1 MPLLPARLGACAGT
15 VQLVLVFSLR
25 LAAALALGGRSA
37 AADDAAERR
46 LPTARVTAVRPEE
59 LPDDPSSFAT
69 VIETKHYEGESKT
82 VEGLLDDS
90 VGVQVRRFGGP
101 GQAAEVSIR
110 GSTGQQVVV
119 LLDGVR
125 LNTAQS
131 GTVDLST
138 IPVALIDRIEV
149 SRGGGSL
156 VAGSGAIGGV
166 VNVVTKR
173 GDGRPHASAS
183 FSAGSF
189 GTFEGSLSQS
199 GRAGPI
205 DYGASYTGFST
216 DGDWK
221 FQSVEVRA
229 SGQQMGP
236 SEELRRINDGSQ
248 SHSLLLQAAGDP
260 APGLRVRATDQLYYV
275 SRGEPGPDVD
285 SQAPD
290 GGQSHDAHE
299 RRTRNVAAIHAD
311 ADGWEP
317 LPDGV
322 RLESTL
328 SYLFE
333 ESRYRNPEPDIG
345 LPIETRQKNRSAAF
359 AGRGILERRGFG
371 IEHVASLGLDLRYDT
386 LSDADAGF
394 HRRTSEGLGLQDELG
409 FWHGRLQLVPAV
421 RFDHTDDFGSE
432 WIPRVGVI
440 VTPEPWLRFKANGE
454 RSYRVPDF
462 DELYFPD
469 KGYIRGNPN
478 LRPERAWNGDAGVE
492 LGFAKLWR
500 VENLRLQAAYFYQD
514 IDNSIV
520 FQRISPT
527 TIAPTNTNQ
536 ATVQG
541 VEVAG
546 SLELFGWVG
555 LSANWTHQQAKLASP
570 RLPSAPGLFPPIGQL
585 PGTALPGR
593 ADDEYT
599 LRVQVGP
606 PSGLFKLVAE
616 RHHTSKIPLTYADA
630 PALSSRSV
638 YDLSGVVDLAQLWRP
653 AWRLAPRN
661 LLAHVAVT
669 NVTDESVRDSFGFPQ
684 PGRTLTFG
692 LEARW

>member
-1 MPLLPARLGACAGT
+1 
-15 VQLVLVFSLR
+15 
-25 LAAALALGGRSA
+25 
-37 AADDAAERR
+37 
-46 LPTARVTAVRPEE
+46 VTAVRPEE
-59 LPDDPSSFAT
+59 LPEDPSSFAT
-69 VIETKHYEGESKT
+69 VIETDDYEGESKS

-138 IPVALIDRIEV
+138 LPIELVDRIEV
-149 SRGGGSL
+149 SRGGGSVL
-156 VAGSGAIGGV
+156 AGSGAIGGV

-173 GDGRPHASAS
+173 GDGRSHTTAS
-183 FSAGSF
+183 FDGGSF
-189 GTFEGSLSQS
+189 GTWEGSLSQS
-199 GRAGPI
+199 GRVGPV
-205 DYGASYTGFST
+205 DYGVAYTGFST

-229 SGQQMGP
+229 SGQQVVP
-236 SEELRRINDGSQ
+236 SEELRRINNESE
-248 SHSLLLQAAGDP
+248 SHSVLLQAAGDL
-260 APGLRVRATDQLYYV
+260 APGLRARATDQLYYL

-285 SQAPD
+285 PEAPD
-290 GGQSHDAHE
+290 GGQSATAHE
-299 RRTRNVAAIHAD
+299 RRTRNVASLHAE

-322 RLESTL
+322 RLESTV

-333 ESRYRNPEPDIG
+333 ESRFRNPEPDIG
-345 LPIETRQKNRSAAF
+345 LPIETRQKNRSGAF

-371 IEHVASLGLDLRYDT
+371 IDHTATLGLDLRYDS

-394 HRRTSEGLGLQDELG
+394 HQRTTEGFSLQDELSV
-409 FWHGRLQLVPAV
+409 WRGRLQLVPAV
-421 RFDHTDDFGSE
+421 RFDHNDDFGSE

-440 VTPEPWLRFKANGE
+440 VNPVPWLRFKANGE

-469 KGYIRGNPN
+469 KGFIRGNPN
-478 LRPERAWNGDAGVE
+478 LEPERAWNGDAGVE
-492 LGFAKLWR
+492 LGFAKIWR
-500 VENLRLQAAYFYQD
+500 IEKLRLQTAYFYQE

-520 FQRISPT
+520 FQRVSPT
-527 TIAPTNTNQ
+527 TVAPTNTNQ

-541 VEVAG
+541 VEVAA
-546 SLELFGWVG
+546 SLEIFGWVG

-570 RLPSAPGLFPPIGQL
+570 RLPSVPGLFPPIGSV

-599 LRVQVGP
+599 LRAQVGP
-606 PSGLFKLVAE
+606 SSGLFKLVAE
-616 RHHTSKIPLTYADA
+616 RHHTSKIPLSYSDA
-630 PALSSRSV
+630 PALSSRNV

-653 AWRLAPRN
+653 VWRFAPRK
-661 LLAHVAVT
+661 LLAQVAVT

-692 LEARW
+692 LEGHW